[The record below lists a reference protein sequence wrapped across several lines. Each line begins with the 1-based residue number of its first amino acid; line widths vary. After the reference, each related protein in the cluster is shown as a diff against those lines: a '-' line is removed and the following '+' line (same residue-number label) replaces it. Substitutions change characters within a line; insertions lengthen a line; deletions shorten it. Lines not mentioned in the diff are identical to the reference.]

1 MKRKGVA
8 LLLAIVMTLTVL
20 IGCSSRG
27 NESEEGRTT
36 AAETEQETTTDASE
50 RTSEAAESESITITD
65 HVGNEVTIEGEINR
79 IVVTDVYPLAS
90 VLAVFLGSAEKIVGV
105 APMSMSAAQ
114 SGILGE
120 LYPEFL
126 EADTGFVEDGNV
138 NVESVLALEPD
149 LVFYNAGNTELGESL
164 TSAGMTAV
172 GVSATKFGF
181 DAIETY
187 NQWVTLLSEIF
198 PEKGEAAIAVTEY
211 SREMVDRIQERIAG
225 LAEEERKDVLFLYQY
240 SEETM
245 ITSGRNFFGQYWC
258 EAIGAHNVAEDVEAQ
273 GTNAVINMEQVY
285 EWNPDVIFITNFTP
299 TQPQDLYEN
308 AIGADDWSS
317 VAAVQNQNVYKMPLG
332 TYRTYTPNTDTP
344 LTLLYLAKQVYPE
357 LFSDIDLTAEVKE
370 YYSQMYGVSLT
381 DEQVA
386 AMYNPS
392 GEAAADT
399 N

>member
-1 MKRKGVA
+1 MKRKVMALVLAGV
-8 LLLAIVMTLTVL
+8 LAVSVL
-20 IGCSSRG
+20 AGCSG
-27 NESEEGRTT
+27 GKGEKESI
-36 AAETEQETTTDASE
+36 ASSSEQTQEQTVPDT
-50 RTSEAAESESITITD
+50 AESTQESTEEAGSVTVTD
-65 HVGNEVTIEGEINR
+65 HTGNVVTIDGEINR

-90 VLAVFLGSAEKIVGV
+90 VLTVFLGSAEKIVGV
-105 APMSMSAAQ
+105 APTSMSAAK

-149 LVFYNAGNTELGESL
+149 LVFYNAGNKELGESL
-164 TSAGMTAV
+164 TAAGMTAV

-187 NQWVTLLSEIF
+187 NQWVTLLAEIF
-198 PEKGEAAIAVTEY
+198 PEKGESALAVTEY
-211 SREMVDRIQERIAG
+211 SRDIYDMIQERVSDIP
-225 LAEEERKDVLFLYQY
+225 EEERKEVLFLFQY
-240 SEETM
+240 SAENM

-258 EAIGAHNVAEDVEAQ
+258 EAIGAHNVAEEVEAQ

-299 TQPQDLYEN
+299 TQPSDLYGN
-308 AIGADDWSS
+308 TIGADDWST
-317 VAAVQNQNVYKMPLG
+317 VAAVQNENVYKMPLG

-344 LTLLYLAKQVYPE
+344 LTLLYLAKQVYPDIFE
-357 LFSDIDLTAEVKE
+357 DIDLTAEVKD
-370 YYSQMYGVSLT
+370 YYSQMYGVELT
-381 DEQVA
+381 DDQVA

-392 GEAAADT
+392 GAAAG